1 MLTTKQRAH
10 LRGMANTLKPL
21 VTIGKGEITDNILA
35 EIENALWHN
44 ELVKVT
50 ALQSCTLSAK
60 EMCQFV
66 CEQLQCEPVQCVG
79 SKFVLYRR
87 TRKKDFV
94 HIRLP
99 QA

>member
-10 LRGMANTLKPL
+10 LRGVANTLKPL
-21 VTIGKGEITDNILA
+21 VTIGKSEITDNILV

-50 ALQSCTLSAK
+50 ALESVSLTARD
-60 EMCQFV
+60 MCDFV
-66 CEQLQCEPVQCVG
+66 CEKLMCEPVQCVG
-79 SKFVLYRR
+79 RKFVIYRR
-87 TRKKDFV
+87 TRKKGFD

>member
-10 LRGMANTLKPL
+10 LRGLANTLKPL

-50 ALQSCTLSAK
+50 ALESVSLTAR
-60 EMCQFV
+60 EMCEFV
-66 CEQLQCEPVQCVG
+66 CEHLLCEPVQCVG
-79 SKFVLYRR
+79 RKFVIYRR
-87 TRKKDFV
+87 TRKKDFM